1 MKILVLGSEG
11 VIGKALCTYLE
22 GVGHE
27 VIHWD
32 IKLTNDHDLSNSL
45 NVYRLKN
52 VIGSADFV
60 FFLAYDVGGAK
71 YIWDVDLDFVNRN
84 NMIMIN
90 TFNHLRDK
98 KFVFASSTMFNMDNV
113 YGTLKYIGEHYT
125 RKLGG
130 LSARFWNVYGPEKV
144 SEKSHVI
151 TDMLHKFKE
160 NGYIDLMTD
169 GEEERQFLHT
179 NDCARCLA
187 VIMNKYDEILGD
199 TDSVDITS
207 FESIKI
213 KDVARYICDDI
224 RMNENNMNNH
234 DRMNEPRDY
243 ILRHWKPEI
252 SLKEGIAS
260 LQYNGE
266 LIDVARVCKY

>member
-11 VIGKALCTYLE
+11 VIGSVLCEVLE
-22 GVGHE
+22 KFGHD
-27 VIHWD
+27 VMRWD
-32 IKLTNDHDLSNSL
+32 IKISNDHDLTNPLNICSL
-45 NVYRLKN
+45 KCAIDVNE
-52 VIGSADFV
+52 FV

-71 YIWDVDLDFVNRN
+71 YIWDVDLNFINRN

-90 TFNHLRDK
+90 TFNLLKNKR
-98 KFVFASSTMFNMDNV
+98 FIFASSTMFNMDNV

-130 LSARFWNVYGPEKV
+130 LSTRFWNVYGREDI
-144 SEKSHVI
+144 SERSHVI
-151 TDMLHKFKE
+151 TDMIHKFKT

-169 GEEERQFLHT
+169 GEEERQFLH
-179 NDCARCLA
+179 NHDCAKCLT
-187 VIMNKYDEILGD
+187 ILMDNYDEILKE

-224 RMNENNMNNH
+224 RVGEKNMNTHNKF
-234 DRMNEPRDY
+234 NEPRSF
-243 ILRHWKPEI
+243 ILRYWKPEI
-252 SLKEGIAS
+252 TLKDGIAS
-260 LQYNGE
+260 L
-266 LIDVARVCKY
+266 L

>member
-1 MKILVLGSEG
+1 MGFILKGVFILICMNILVLGSEG
-11 VIGKALCTYLE
+11 VIGTALCKVLE
-22 GVGHE
+22 DHGHR
-27 VIHWD
+27 VMRWD
-32 IKLTNDHDLSNSL
+32 IKLRNEHDMSNSL
-45 NVYRLKN
+45 NVYRLK
-52 VIGSADFV
+52 SAIDVSDFV

-71 YIWDVDLDFVNRN
+71 YIWDVDLDFINQN

-90 TFNHLRDK
+90 TFNLLANK
-98 KFVFASSTMFNMDNV
+98 KFIFASSTMFNMDNV

-130 LSARFWNVYGPEKV
+130 LSARFWNVYGPETV

-151 TDMLHKFKE
+151 TDMIHKYKM

-179 NDCARCLA
+179 SDCAKCLNN
-187 VIMNKYDEILGD
+187 VMERYEEILKE

-213 KDVARYICDDI
+213 KDVARYICEDV
-224 RMNENNMNNH
+224 RPSEKKRNTH
-234 DRMNEPRDY
+234 TKFNEPRDF
-243 ILRHWKPEI
+243 ILRYWKPEM

-260 LQYNGE
+260 L
-266 LIDVARVCKY
+266 L

>member
-1 MKILVLGSEG
+1 MNILVLGSEG
-11 VIGKALCTYLE
+11 VIGTALCKVLE
-22 GVGHE
+22 DHGHR
-27 VIHWD
+27 VMRWD
-32 IKLTNDHDLSNSL
+32 IKLRNEHDMSNSL
-45 NVYRLKN
+45 NVYRLK
-52 VIGSADFV
+52 SAIDVSDFV

-71 YIWDVDLDFVNRN
+71 YIWDVDLDFINQN

-90 TFNHLRDK
+90 TFNLLANK
-98 KFVFASSTMFNMDNV
+98 KFIFASSTMFNMDNV

-130 LSARFWNVYGPEKV
+130 LSARFWNVYGPEIV

-151 TDMLHKFKE
+151 TDMIHKYKT

-179 NDCARCLA
+179 SDCAKCLKN
-187 VIMNKYDEILGD
+187 VMERYEEILKE

-213 KDVARYICDDI
+213 KDVARYICEDV
-224 RMNENNMNNH
+224 RPSEKKRNTH
-234 DRMNEPRDY
+234 TKFNEPRDF
-243 ILRHWKPEI
+243 ILRYWKPEV

-260 LQYNGE
+260 L
-266 LIDVARVCKY
+266 L